1 MLTTHFPLGNGTL
14 THGVRPAMGALAQ
27 RRGHSDRAVT
37 REYARTGDNEFK
49 NINAREGGHGKSE
62 LHPLCFC
69 NFSNVTTL
77 AGKVG
82 FVQIV

>member
-1 MLTTHFPLGNGTL
+1 M
-14 THGVRPAMGALAQ
+14 
-27 RRGHSDRAVT
+27 
-37 REYARTGDNEFK
+37 K
-49 NINAREGGHGKSE
+49 INAREGGHGKSE

-82 FVQIV
+82 FVQMG